1 MTSKIICNFGV
12 VKSKLRIIYCLLML
26 DMMIFMPGICF
37 ANRTA
42 DSLLIN
48 RIWDFSRNY
57 SEPVNGIEQNL
68 YLRYTFG
75 SERRNPTLFLV
86 PTMYT
91 IAKGERDFIGESY
104 CRIKYRTP
112 SDYDLHRQVVC
123 GTIPHNRFTMSA
135 MVHYITPNLYAISI
149 YPESILS
156 PFHRSNRW
164 YYKYRVL
171 QRTGQRATV
180 RFRPRVN
187 NTQLV
192 TGNATV
198 NIETGQVLSVVY
210 EGEFDMISFKVYTE
224 MNQTPGYQLLPA
236 KSTINSKF
244 NFLGNKVSAT
254 FTAIYDCPVTLPD
267 SLDEQ
272 DNRELMDSLRPVK
285 LRQKEVS
292 LYQHHDSLS
301 LLSDSIDS
309 LARDTTAIEK
319 SNKMKEILW
328 DVIGDNLVNSTHA
341 DAGAFSMNISPILNP
356 LYFEYSQSRGFSYR
370 LKFGLQ
376 YTWNSHRYLTFNPY
390 FGYNFKKQQFYYTA
404 PLRMNYNPKRNGYA
418 ELTWANGNRI
428 NSGYLVEDI
437 QKRMGPDF
445 EVPEFKD
452 EYFQLI
458 NNVEAFDW
466 LEITSG
472 IVYHRRRS
480 SNRGLMRDLG
490 LPEEYRSFAPT
501 LTFHITPWRKGPMLT
516 ANYERGFPHVF
527 DSNLKYE
534 RWEFDASH
542 KIKLGSLRL
551 LNWRAGAGLY
561 TNRSSDYFVDYT
573 NFRDNNLP
581 SGWEDEWTGQFQ
593 LLNSMWY
600 NESDYYLR
608 GHMSFE
614 SPLLALGWTPLV
626 GHFVETEMIYASVL
640 SIEHTHLYS
649 EVGYGFTNRYFSTGI
664 FAGFLNHKFQNFGC
678 KFTIELFKRW

>member
-1 MTSKIICNFGV
+1 MV
-12 VKSKLRIIYCLLML
+12 
-26 DMMIFMPGICF
+26 FMPSICF

-57 SEPVNGIEQNL
+57 SEPVNGVEQNL

-75 SERRNPTLFLV
+75 SQRRNPTLYLV

-91 IAKGERDFIGESY
+91 IAKGERDYIGESY
-104 CRIKYRTP
+104 CRIKYTTP

-123 GTIPHNRFTMSA
+123 GTIPRNRFTMSA
-135 MVHYITPNLYAISI
+135 MVHYITPNIYGISI
-149 YPESILS
+149 YPESLLS
-156 PFHRSNRW
+156 PFHRSNRF
-164 YYKYRVL
+164 YYKYRVV
-171 QRTGQRATV
+171 QNMGSKAIV

-187 NTQLV
+187 NTQLIKGSAV
-192 TGNATV
+192 V
-198 NIETGQVLSVVY
+198 DKETGQVLTVTY
-210 EGEFDMISFKVYTE
+210 EGEFDMLSFKVNTV
-224 MNQTPGYQLLPA
+224 MNQSIGHQMLPER
-236 KSTINSKF
+236 STIDAEF
-244 NFLGNKVSAT
+244 NFLGNKVSST
-254 FTAIYDCPVTLPD
+254 FTAIYNCPITLPD

-272 DNRELMDSLRPVK
+272 DNRELMDSLRPIV
-285 LRQKEVS
+285 LRQQEKM
-292 LYQHHDSLS
+292 LYQHYDNLRQEP
-301 LLSDSIDS
+301 DTIVK
-309 LARDTTAIEK
+309 DTTVIEK
-319 SNKMKEILW
+319 NNKMKEILW
-328 DVIGDNLVNSTHA
+328 DVIGDNLVNSTHT
-341 DAGAFSMNISPILNP
+341 DAGAFSMTISPILNP

-376 YTWNSHRYLTFNPY
+376 YTWNSHRYLTFNPH
-390 FGYNFKKQQFYYTA
+390 FGYNFKQQQFYYTA

-418 ELTWANGNRI
+418 EFTWANGNRI
-428 NSGYLVEDI
+428 SSGHLVDDI
-437 QKRMGPDF
+437 QARMGKDF

-452 EYFQLI
+452 ENFQII

-472 IVYHRRRS
+472 IIYHRRRS
-480 SNRGLMRDLG
+480 TNRSLMRELNV
-490 LPEEYRSFAPT
+490 PEEYRSFAPT
-501 LTFHITPWRKGPMLT
+501 LTLHILPWRKGPMLT
-516 ANYERGFPHVF
+516 ANYERSFLNVF
-527 DSNLKYE
+527 KSNLNYE

-561 TNRSSDYFVDYT
+561 TSRSSDYFVDYT

-608 GHMSFE
+608 GHMSLE

-664 FAGFLNHKFQNFGC
+664 FASFLNHRFQNFGC

>member
-1 MTSKIICNFGV
+1 MTSKIICTFGV
-12 VKSKLRIIYCLLML
+12 VKSKLRIIYCILML
-26 DMMIFMPGICF
+26 DVMIFMPSICF
-37 ANRTA
+37 AGRTA

-57 SEPVNGIEQNL
+57 SEPINGVEQNL

-75 SERRNPTLFLV
+75 SERRNPTLYLV
-86 PTMYT
+86 PTMYA
-91 IAKGERDFIGESY
+91 IAKGERNYIGESY

-123 GTIPHNRFTMSA
+123 GTIPRNNFTMSA
-135 MVHYITPNLYAISI
+135 MVHYITPNLYDISI

-171 QRTGQRATV
+171 QRYGKQAII

-187 NTQLV
+187 NTQLI
-192 TGNATV
+192 TGTAVV
-198 NIETGQVLSVVY
+198 NIETGQVMSTNY
-210 EGEFDMISFKVYTE
+210 EGEFDMISFKVNTV
-224 MNQTPGYQLLPA
+224 MNQSSGHQLLPE
-236 KSTINSKF
+236 KSTIDAKF
-244 NFLGNKVSAT
+244 RFLGNKVSSS
-254 FTAIYDCPVTLPD
+254 FTAIYNCPVTLPD
-267 SLDEQ
+267 SLNEKD
-272 DNRELMDSLRPVK
+272 DRELMDSLRPVK
-285 LRQKEVS
+285 LLQKETR

-301 LLSDSIDS
+301 LQTDSVS
-309 LARDTTAIEK
+309 SDTTAIEK
-319 SNKMKEILW
+319 NNKMKEILW
-328 DVIGDNLVNSTHA
+328 DVIGDNLMNSTHA
-341 DAGAFSMNISPILNP
+341 NAGAFSMSISPILNP
-356 LYFEYSQSRGFSYR
+356 LYFEYSQSHGFSYR

-376 YTWNSHRYLTFNPY
+376 YSWNAYRYLTFNPD
-390 FGYNFKKQQFYYTA
+390 FGYNFKQRQFYYTA

-418 ELTWANGNRI
+418 EFTWANGNRI
-428 NSGYLVEDI
+428 NSGYLVDDI
-437 QKRMGPDF
+437 RERMGPSFD
-445 EVPEFKD
+445 VPEFKD
-452 EYFQLI
+452 EIFQLV
-458 NNVEAFDW
+458 NNVVAYDW
-466 LEITSG
+466 LEIMNG

-480 SNRGLMRDLG
+480 TNRGLMRQLN
-490 LPEEYRSFAPT
+490 LPEEYRSFAPMLT
-501 LTFHITPWRKGPMLT
+501 LRFTPWRKGPVLT
-516 ANYERGFPHVF
+516 ANYERGFPDVF
-527 DSNLKYE
+527 KSNLTYE
-534 RWEFDASH
+534 RFEFDGAQ

-551 LNWRAGAGLY
+551 LNWRAGAGFY
-561 TNRSSDYFVDYT
+561 TSRSTDYFVDYT

-581 SGWEDEWTGQFQ
+581 TGWEDEWTGQFQ

-608 GHMSFE
+608 GHVSLE

-640 SIEHTHLYS
+640 GIENTHLYS

-664 FAGFLNHKFQNFGC
+664 FASFLNHKFQSFGC

>member
-1 MTSKIICNFGV
+1 MTSEIICNFGV
-12 VKSKLRIIYCLLML
+12 VKSKLRIIYCILML
-26 DMMIFMPGICF
+26 DVMIFMPSICF
-37 ANRTA
+37 ASRTA

-57 SEPVNGIEQNL
+57 SEPVNGVEQNL
-68 YLRYTFG
+68 YLRYTL
-75 SERRNPTLFLV
+75 SSQRRNPTLFLV

-91 IAKGERDFIGESY
+91 IAEGERDFIGESY

-112 SDYDLHRQVVC
+112 SDYDLRRQVVC

-135 MVHYITPNLYAISI
+135 MVHYITPNLYGISI

-156 PFHRSNRW
+156 PFHRSNRFF
-164 YYKYRVL
+164 YKYRVL
-171 QRTGQRATV
+171 QRMGNQAII

-192 TGNATV
+192 NGTAIV
-198 NIETGQVLSVVY
+198 NIETGQVLSTSY
-210 EGEFDMISFKVYTE
+210 EGEFDMISFKVNTV
-224 MNQTPGYQLLPA
+224 MNKDSGYLLLPER
-236 KSTINSKF
+236 STINAKF
-244 NFLGNKVSAT
+244 NFLGNKVTSS
-254 FTAIYDCPVTLPD
+254 FTAIYNCPVTLPD

-272 DNRELMDSLRPVK
+272 DNRELMDSLRPGA
-285 LRQKEVS
+285 LRQKES
-292 LYQHHDSLS
+292 MLYQHYDSLRMQA
-301 LLSDSIDS
+301 DSIPS
-309 LARDTTAIEK
+309 DTTAIQK

-341 DAGAFSMNISPILNP
+341 DAGAFSMSISPILNP

-376 YTWNSHRYLTFNPY
+376 YSWNRYRYLTFNPD
-390 FGYNFKKQQFYYTA
+390 FGYNFKLRQFYYTA

-418 ELTWANGNRI
+418 EISWANGNRI
-428 NSGYLVEDI
+428 TSGYLVDDI
-437 QKRMGPDF
+437 QARMGPNF

-452 EYFQLI
+452 EIFQLV

-472 IVYHRRRS
+472 LVYHRRRS
-480 SNRGLMRDLG
+480 SDRGLMRQLN
-490 LPEEYRSFAPT
+490 LPEEYRSFAPMLT
-501 LTFHITPWRKGPMLT
+501 LHIMPWRKGPMLT
-516 ANYERGFPHVF
+516 VNYERSFPNIF
-527 DSNLKYE
+527 NSNLKYE
-534 RWEFDASH
+534 RWEFDASQ
-542 KIKLGSLRL
+542 KIKLSSLRL

-561 TNRSSDYFVDYT
+561 TSRSTDYFVDYT

-581 SGWEDEWTGQFQ
+581 TGWEDEWTGQFQ
-593 LLNSMWY
+593 LLDSKWY

-608 GHMSFE
+608 GHLSLE
-614 SPLLALGWTPLV
+614 SPLLALGWTPLI

-649 EVGYGFTNRYFSTGI
+649 EVGYGFTNRYFSTGV
-664 FAGFLNHKFQNFGC
+664 FASFLNHKFQSFGC
-678 KFTIELFKRW
+678 KFTIEIFKRW

>member
-1 MTSKIICNFGV
+1 
-12 VKSKLRIIYCLLML
+12 
-26 DMMIFMPGICF
+26 
-37 ANRTA
+37 
-42 DSLLIN
+42 
-48 RIWDFSRNY
+48 
-57 SEPVNGIEQNL
+57 
-68 YLRYTFG
+68 
-75 SERRNPTLFLV
+75 
-86 PTMYT
+86 
-91 IAKGERDFIGESY
+91 
-104 CRIKYRTP
+104 
-112 SDYDLHRQVVC
+112 
-123 GTIPHNRFTMSA
+123 
-135 MVHYITPNLYAISI
+135 
-149 YPESILS
+149 
-156 PFHRSNRW
+156 
-164 YYKYRVL
+164 
-171 QRTGQRATV
+171 
-180 RFRPRVN
+180 
-187 NTQLV
+187 
-192 TGNATV
+192 
-198 NIETGQVLSVVY
+198 
-210 EGEFDMISFKVYTE
+210 
-224 MNQTPGYQLLPA
+224 
-236 KSTINSKF
+236 
-244 NFLGNKVSAT
+244 
-254 FTAIYDCPVTLPD
+254 
-267 SLDEQ
+267 
-272 DNRELMDSLRPVK
+272 
-285 LRQKEVS
+285 
-292 LYQHHDSLS
+292 
-301 LLSDSIDS
+301 
-309 LARDTTAIEK
+309 
-319 SNKMKEILW
+319 MKEILW

-480 SNRGLMRDLG
+480 SNRSLMRDLG

>member
-1 MTSKIICNFGV
+1 MTSKIICTFGV
-12 VKSKLRIIYCLLML
+12 VKSKLRIIYCILML
-26 DMMIFMPGICF
+26 DVMIFMPSICF

-57 SEPVNGIEQNL
+57 SEPVNGVEQNL

-75 SERRNPTLFLV
+75 SQRRNPTLFLV
-86 PTMYT
+86 PTLYT

-123 GTIPHNRFTMSA
+123 GTIPRNRFTMSA
-135 MVHYITPNLYAISI
+135 MVHYITPNLYDISI

-164 YYKYRVL
+164 YYKYRVV
-171 QRTGQRATV
+171 QRNGNQAMI

-187 NTQLV
+187 NTQLI
-192 TGNATV
+192 TGQAKV
-198 NIETGQVLSVVY
+198 DIETGRVLSVTY
-210 EGEFDMISFKVYTE
+210 KGEFDMISFNVNTV
-224 MNQTPGYQLLPA
+224 MNQNGGHLMLPER
-236 KSTINSKF
+236 STIDAKF
-244 NFLGNKVSAT
+244 NFLGNKVTAT
-254 FTAIYDCPVTLPD
+254 FTAIYNCPVTLPD

-272 DNRELMDSLRPVK
+272 DNRELMDSLRPIV
-285 LRQKEVS
+285 LRRNEKI
-292 LYQHHDSLS
+292 LYQHYDSLRMQ
-301 LLSDSIDS
+301 SDSIVS
-309 LARDTTAIEK
+309 DTTEIQK

-341 DAGAFSMNISPILNP
+341 DAGAFSMSISPILNP

-376 YTWNSHRYLTFNPY
+376 YSWNRYRYLTFNPD
-390 FGYNFKKQQFYYTA
+390 FGYNFKLRQFYYTA

-418 ELTWANGNRI
+418 EFSWANGNRI
-428 NSGYLVEDI
+428 TNGYLVDDI
-437 QKRMGPDF
+437 QARLGPDF

-452 EYFQLI
+452 EIFQLV

-472 IVYHRRRS
+472 LVYHRRRS
-480 SNRGLMRDLG
+480 TNRSLMRQLN
-490 LPEEYRSFAPT
+490 LPEEYRSFAPMLT
-501 LTFHITPWRKGPMLT
+501 LHIMPWRKGPMLT
-516 ANYERGFPHVF
+516 ANYERSFANVF
-527 DSNLKYE
+527 KSNLKYE
-534 RWEFDASH
+534 RWEFDASQ
-542 KIKLGSLRL
+542 KIKLSSLRL

-561 TNRSSDYFVDYT
+561 TDRSSDYFVDYT

-581 SGWEDEWTGQFQ
+581 TGWEDEWTGQFQ
-593 LLNSMWY
+593 LLDSKWY

-608 GHMSFE
+608 GHLSLE
-614 SPLLALGWTPLV
+614 SPLLALGWMPLV
-626 GHFVETEMIYASVL
+626 GHFVETEMIYASLL
-640 SIEHTHLYS
+640 SIQHTHLYS
-649 EVGYGFTNRYFSTGI
+649 EIGYGFTNRYFSTGI
-664 FAGFLNHKFQNFGC
+664 FASLLNHKFQGFGC
-678 KFTIELFKRW
+678 KFTIEIFRRW

>member
-68 YLRYTFG
+68 YLRYTFD

-171 QRTGQRATV
+171 QRIGQHAVV

-244 NFLGNKVSAT
+244 NFLGNKVTAT

-466 LEITSG
+466 LEIDSQL
-472 IVYHRRRS
+472 RAR
-480 SNRGLMRDLG
+480 
-490 LPEEYRSFAPT
+490 LPAC
-501 LTFHITPWRKGPMLT
+501 
-516 ANYERGFPHVF
+516 
-527 DSNLKYE
+527 
-534 RWEFDASH
+534 
-542 KIKLGSLRL
+542 LR
-551 LNWRAGAGLY
+551 
-561 TNRSSDYFVDYT
+561 
-573 NFRDNNLP
+573 
-581 SGWEDEWTGQFQ
+581 FQ
-593 LLNSMWY
+593 
-600 NESDYYLR
+600 
-608 GHMSFE
+608 
-614 SPLLALGWTPLV
+614 
-626 GHFVETEMIYASVL
+626 
-640 SIEHTHLYS
+640 S
-649 EVGYGFTNRYFSTGI
+649 EV
-664 FAGFLNHKFQNFGC
+664 
-678 KFTIELFKRW
+678 

>member
-12 VKSKLRIIYCLLML
+12 VKSKLRIIYCILML
-26 DMMIFMPGICF
+26 DGMIFMPSICF

-57 SEPVNGIEQNL
+57 SEPVNGVEQNL

-75 SERRNPTLFLV
+75 SQRRNPTLFLV
-86 PTMYT
+86 PTLYT

-123 GTIPHNRFTMSA
+123 GTIPRNRFTMSA
-135 MVHYITPNLYAISI
+135 MVHYITPNLYDISI

-164 YYKYRVL
+164 YYKYRGV
-171 QRTGQRATV
+171 QRNGNQAMI

-187 NTQLV
+187 NTQLI
-192 TGNATV
+192 TGQAKV
-198 NIETGQVLSVVY
+198 DIETGRVLSVTY
-210 EGEFDMISFKVYTE
+210 KGEFDMISFNVNTV
-224 MNQTPGYQLLPA
+224 MNQNGGHLMLPER
-236 KSTINSKF
+236 STIDAKF
-244 NFLGNKVSAT
+244 NFLGNKVTAT
-254 FTAIYDCPVTLPD
+254 FTAIYNCPVTLPD

-272 DNRELMDSLRPVK
+272 DNRELMDSLRPIV
-285 LRQKEVS
+285 LRRNEKI
-292 LYQHHDSLS
+292 LYQHYDSLRMQ
-301 LLSDSIDS
+301 SDSIVS
-309 LARDTTAIEK
+309 DTTEIQK

-341 DAGAFSMNISPILNP
+341 DAGAFSMSISPILNP

-376 YTWNSHRYLTFNPY
+376 YSWNRYRYLTFNPD
-390 FGYNFKKQQFYYTA
+390 FGYNFKLRQFYYTA

-418 ELTWANGNRI
+418 EFSWANGNRI
-428 NSGYLVEDI
+428 TNGYLVDDI
-437 QKRMGPDF
+437 QARLGPDF

-452 EYFQLI
+452 EIFQLV

-472 IVYHRRRS
+472 LVYHRRRS
-480 SNRGLMRDLG
+480 TNRSLMRQLN
-490 LPEEYRSFAPT
+490 LPEEYRSFAPMLT
-501 LTFHITPWRKGPMLT
+501 LHIMPWRKGPMLT
-516 ANYERGFPHVF
+516 ANYERSFANVF
-527 DSNLKYE
+527 KSNLKYE
-534 RWEFDASH
+534 RWEFDASQ
-542 KIKLGSLRL
+542 KIKLSSLRL

-561 TNRSSDYFVDYT
+561 TDRSSDYFVDYT

-581 SGWEDEWTGQFQ
+581 TGWEDEWTGQFQ
-593 LLNSMWY
+593 LLDSKWY

-608 GHMSFE
+608 GHLSLE
-614 SPLLALGWTPLV
+614 SPLLALGWMPLV

-640 SIEHTHLYS
+640 SIQHTHLYS
-649 EVGYGFTNRYFSTGI
+649 EIGYGFTNRYFSTGI
-664 FAGFLNHKFQNFGC
+664 FASLLNHKFQGFGC
-678 KFTIELFKRW
+678 KFTIEIFRRW